1 MGKYTYVASIVKNT
15 SLRKKDSLKERRYRL
30 GIEISRL
37 MKVLDRKLQEER
49 LLLTTLEIERMDISD
64 RKPEVNRIELM
75 LKRMEIVGENI

>member
-1 MGKYTYVASIVKNT
+1 MGKYTYVAPRTKHIR
-15 SLRKKDSLKERRYRL
+15 LRKMDSLKERRYRL
-30 GIEISRL
+30 GVEIKQL
-37 MKVLDRKLQEER
+37 MKVLDRRLQEER